1 MSDRDYY
8 CSMKFRLLKIDL
20 TKSMTYTCDASAP
33 IDVDTNWLESNP
45 GQLFNNESNVQDRRL
60 MLKNIRNFNCEQ
72 NCWPAEDKGS
82 ISPRLNRQGYIK
94 THTDL
99 YQTPEI
105 IDLTSNLD
113 CNLSCSYCC
122 KEFSSS
128 WRKDIARNGDYKI
141 TGLDDRYS
149 LTNMDRVFDH
159 ISQPKIKSSKNY
171 QLLLNEVKIV
181 APAVKKLFVTGGEPL
196 LDNYLIDILNE
207 IPFNTKIDFNLFS
220 GLGVSETRFKK
231 LLSKIVSLNNKYE
244 NFQMKIS
251 AESTGKLYEF
261 NRYGNN
267 WNDFNKKIALLKQ
280 HKIKFIFHCTISNL
294 TLFGLH
300 EFLTQFKD
308 VDFTIDF
315 VHQPHMLSPHVLDEQ
330 SKDTIR
336 NQLISFD
343 HSNVPLLLK
352 SIDPT
357 PTEQEKLNLKE
368 FLIEFTGRRPDLTL
382 TIFPKS
388 FLKWIGL

>member
-1 MSDRDYY
+1 
-8 CSMKFRLLKIDL
+8 MKLKQHI
-20 TKSMTYTCDASAP
+20 
-33 IDVDTNWLESNP
+33 
-45 GQLFNNESNVQDRRL
+45 Q
-60 MLKNIRNFNCEQ
+60 
-72 NCWPAEDKGS
+72 
-82 ISPRLNRQGYIK
+82 PRLNRQGYIK

-207 IPFNTKIDFNLFS
+207 IPFNTKIDFNLLANI
-220 GLGVSETRFKK
+220 G
-231 LLSKIVSLNNKYE
+231 
-244 NFQMKIS
+244 NF
-251 AESTGKLYEF
+251 LY
-261 NRYGNN
+261 
-267 WNDFNKKIALLKQ
+267 K
-280 HKIKFIFHCTISNL
+280 
-294 TLFGLH
+294 
-300 EFLTQFKD
+300 TQQGIPYSFKD
-308 VDFTIDF
+308 
-315 VHQPHMLSPHVLDEQ
+315 
-330 SKDTIR
+330 R
-336 NQLISFD
+336 
-343 HSNVPLLLK
+343 LK
-352 SIDPT
+352 SISDKGFFIGDINRCGGVDSFGDIHKDSVASVSKYST
-357 PTEQEKLNLKE
+357 REEFDQE
-368 FLIEFTGRRPDLTL
+368 
-382 TIFPKS
+382 
-388 FLKWIGL
+388 